1 MSNIH
6 LSIYPESRA
15 DVIKGVLGFIRANNY
30 PALYRQ
36 WFDSDDR
43 ERECIVSS
51 YEPDDMDVLMEEAG
65 LYSFNKIDGIDDVVV
80 DEYDCY
86 RFNNGKYYII
96 TTL

>member
-6 LSIYPESRA
+6 LSIYPESKD

-30 PALYRQ
+30 PELYHQ

-43 ERECIVSS
+43 ENECIVSS
-51 YEPDDMDVLMEEAG
+51 YEPDKMDVLMEEAG
-65 LYSFNKIDGIDDVVV
+65 LFSFHQINGIDDVVV

-96 TTL
+96 TF